1 MMKKTS
7 NKCFL
12 LIIMILIGTLVLSG
26 CVGKKTEITPNP
38 PENSSPADS
47 PPAAGNDPQPE
58 KTNTPTEQEIISGLI
73 AKGQE
78 IKEMSYDLVMIGAGL
93 SAESKV
99 FLKEKKMKIDSVF
112 NGQRMISILDFDQ
125 GELLTYLPGDPVATK
140 MKITEYQGQDHI
152 TPLDYL
158 HELEKADF
166 RPAGTETV
174 NGMECKAVTV
184 ISPEGSY
191 KMWLST
197 QYGIVVKVEGGPD
210 VQGVIEYKNI
220 QVGPGTV
227 AEDTFEL
234 PPGMEILDI
243 EEMFQQNELPPNEV

>member
-1 MMKKTS
+1 MSIVNTKLVKRVVL
-7 NKCFL
+7 L
-12 LIIMILIGTLVLSG
+12 LILTLAFAG
-26 CVGKKTEITPNP
+26 CGVKTETPAEP
-38 PENSSPADS
+38 PESKAPADPSSAGPSDS
-47 PPAAGNDPQPE
+47 PTAEAQTPAEN
-58 KTNTPTEQEIISGLI
+58 EIISGLI

-112 NGQRMISILDFDQ
+112 NGQRMISILDFSQ

-140 MKITEYQGQDHI
+140 MKMEEYQGQDHI
-152 TPLDYL
+152 TPVDYL
-158 HELEKADF
+158 QELEKADF
-166 RPAGTETV
+166 RPVGTETV
-174 NGMECKAVTV
+174 NSMECKVVTV
-184 ISPEGSY
+184 ISTEGSY

-197 QYGIVVKVEGGPD
+197 QYGLVVKVEGGLD
-210 VQGVIEYKNI
+210 GQGVIEYKNI

-234 PPGMEILDI
+234 PPGMDILDMND
-243 EEMFQQNELPPNEV
+243 MFQLNEMPPADLN